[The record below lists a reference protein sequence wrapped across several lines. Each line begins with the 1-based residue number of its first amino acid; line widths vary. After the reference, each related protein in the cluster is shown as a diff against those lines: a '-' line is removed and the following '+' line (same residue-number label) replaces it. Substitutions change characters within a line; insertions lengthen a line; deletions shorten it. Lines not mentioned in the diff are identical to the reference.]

1 MNKILLAEPADLAV
15 EALTTSDLPEG
26 TPLWLIILVILIPSL
41 LTFSDKAA
49 KIGGPLGSAA
59 RWWQNR
65 QQRALERD
73 ASVTGTRLRIYEDEL
88 SELHEIVEG
97 LRRQITESEA
107 RHREQR
113 AYDRGQFARELE
125 AAVVDRDL
133 FADWSAYQARWWRPQ
148 NQWLAEQGITLPP
161 PPYPTFSDFRGEWIK
176 QRQGSHT

>member
-1 MNKILLAEPADLAV
+1 MSKILFAEPADLAV
-15 EALTTSDLPEG
+15 EALTVSDLPEG
-26 TPLWLIILVILIPSL
+26 TPLWLIILIILVPSL
-41 LTFSDKAA
+41 LTFSEKAS

-73 ASVTGTRLRIYEDEL
+73 ASVTAARMRIYEDEL

-97 LRRQITESEA
+97 LREQIADSEA

-113 AYDRGQFARELE
+113 AYDRSQFARELE

-133 FADWSAYQARWWRPQ
+133 YADWSAYQARWWRPQ

-161 PPYPTFSDFRGEWIK
+161 PPYPTFTEFRDEWLK
-176 QRQGSHT
+176 QRQDAQ